1 MDFFTSDVFLTI
13 VSVVGSAIGVVL
25 VLRADIGKRI
35 DRVEKRIDRVEEGL
49 GQRIDRV
56 EEGLGRRI
64 REVDQGLGRRI
75 DRVEDRAR
83 TDHQEL
89 VTEIGKVKTAVSV
102 LGTKLDERSA
112 PRRLVVQEPAGDYA
126 VGEEPE
132 GGQEDGPEA
141 Q

>member
-1 MDFFTSDVFLTI
+1 MDFFTSDAFLTI
-13 VSVVGSAIGVVL
+13 VSVVGSAIGIVL
-25 VLRADIGKRI
+25 ALRADIGKRI
-35 DRVEKRIDRVEEGL
+35 DRVEKRLGQRIDQVEEGL
-49 GQRIDRV
+49 GQ
-56 EEGLGRRI
+56 RI

-126 VGEEPE
+126 VGEETE

>member
-1 MDFFTSDVFLTI
+1 MGRNGMDFFTSDAFLTI
-13 VSVVGSAIGVVL
+13 VSVVGSAIGIVL
-25 VLRADIGKRI
+25 ALRADIGKRI
-35 DRVEKRIDRVEEGL
+35 DRVEKRLGQRIDQVEEGL
-49 GQRIDRV
+49 GQ
-56 EEGLGRRI
+56 RI

-126 VGEEPE
+126 VGEETE

>member
-1 MDFFTSDVFLTI
+1 MDFFTSDAFLTI

-35 DRVEKRIDRVEEGL
+35 DRVERRLGRRIDRLEEGL
-49 GQRIDRV
+49 GQRISEV
-56 EEGLGRRI
+56 GHSLGRC
-64 REVDQGLGRRI
+64 L

-89 VTEIGKVKTAVSV
+89 ITDIGKVKTAVSV

-126 VGEEPE
+126 VGEELE
-132 GGQEDGPEA
+132 GGLEDS
-141 Q
+141 